1 MSAKPLRW
9 ACVLVVYAAAS
20 ACVHP
25 SAADEQAAGREDPG
39 LTVKNGSE
47 ASIAVTPEVWGKLP
61 RTSVKVQMQ
70 DGETT
75 YEGVVMAEL
84 LKLANAPLG
93 KELRGKML
101 ARYVLVKAAD
111 DYRVVFSLPEVDPE
125 SATQVVFVADRR
137 DGKPLDNKEGPY
149 RIVVSAEK
157 KRARW
162 VRQVIQISVEGGGDS
177 G

>member
-1 MSAKPLRW
+1 MPIKSFPW
-9 ACVLVVYAAAS
+9 ACVLAVCAAA
-20 ACVHP
+20 AVCVHCV
-25 SAADEQAAGREDPG
+25 ADTQGGGREEPG

-47 ASIAVTPEVWGKLP
+47 ASIAATPEVWDKLP
-61 RTSVKVQMQ
+61 RTSLKVQTQ
-70 DGETT
+70 EGEAT
-75 YEGVVMAEL
+75 YEGVLLAEL
-84 LKLANAPLG
+84 LKLAGAPLG

-101 ARYVLVKAAD
+101 TRYVLVKAAD

-125 SATQVVFVADRR
+125 TATQVVLVADRR

-149 RIVVSAEK
+149 RIVLGSEK

-162 VRQVIQISVEGGGDS
+162 VRQVIRISVEGSDES